1 MKTDFAA
8 KWEVVLIEY
17 DNGNKIVTVIT
28 DGSTREEILDYY
40 AVGSIHVD
48 GRVISSRILD

>member
-28 DGSTREEILDYY
+28 DGSTREEILDYIKPGT
-40 AVGSIHVD
+40 VLKNGTVKSVK
-48 GRVISSRILD
+48 ILD